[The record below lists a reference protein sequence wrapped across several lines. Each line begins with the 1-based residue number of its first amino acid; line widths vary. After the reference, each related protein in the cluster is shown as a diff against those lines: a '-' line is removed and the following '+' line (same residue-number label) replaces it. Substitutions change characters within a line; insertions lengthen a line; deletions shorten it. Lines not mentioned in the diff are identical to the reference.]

1 MTDIVFSSWGGRLVD
16 NRGQEP
22 GNYAPIDLF
31 TLPETFRAE
40 EKIKALIGWDGIILR
55 SDGLDIVDLCRV
67 YLEALHE
74 SSKTCGKCNYCTTG
88 YKELLE
94 VIADIQSGDATE
106 EDLEFLKSAAEA
118 VMDSSK
124 CSIGK
129 AGPTPL
135 FHALK
140 YFPEAFNPSTRGEG
154 GEKVTGFSKLTAP
167 CMDACPIH
175 LDIPKYVELVK
186 DAKFP
191 DSLGVIREKL
201 PLPGVVGRVC
211 YHPCEQHCRRANADE
226 PIAIRLLK
234 RFVADQEW
242 SRGKLPEF
250 QITPSGKRG
259 KVAIVGAGP
268 AGLTCAYHLCLKG
281 HEVTIFEKQPIAGG
295 MMTIGIPEY
304 RLPGAVVQS
313 EIEAIQNMGVTI
325 KTGLE
330 IGKDLTTE
338 QLRKEGYQA
347 VFISIGA
354 HECKKLGLS
363 GEDLE
368 GVFPGVEFLRE
379 VRLGKKINPGKRVAV
394 IGGGNVAIDA
404 VRTALRLGAEE
415 AFIIYRR
422 SREEMPALE
431 EEIKDCEAE
440 GIQFH
445 LLTNPKRIVGENGK
459 VRAIECLK
467 MTLGEADASG
477 RPRPIPVEGSE
488 FILEVDGVIPAL
500 GQESDWACLGPDC
513 ACTLTEW
520 GTMKIDPFTLQTE
533 DPFLFAGGDAALG
546 PRSLIEAS
554 AMGKKAA
561 LAMDR
566 QINGLPLEEG
576 NDDYFDLLFKAV
588 KIYDPKEV
596 VKVTEVRDRK
606 DGPKLNP
613 ETRKASFEEVE
624 QCFSPAEAVAEAER
638 CLRCYRVVTIAV

>member
-1 MTDIVFSSWGGRLVD
+1 MNDILFSSWGGHIID
-16 NRGQEP
+16 NRDKEP
-22 GNYAPIDLF
+22 QTFESIDPFL
-31 TLPETFRAE
+31 LPDNFKRD

-94 VIADIQSGDATE
+94 VIADILSGEATE

-154 GEKVTGFSKLTAP
+154 GEKATCFSKLTAP

-175 LDIPKYVELVK
+175 LDIPKYVELIK

-191 DSLGVIREKL
+191 DSLGVIREEL

-242 SRGKLPEF
+242 SKGNLPEF
-250 QITPSGKRG
+250 QVRPSEKRG

-268 AGLTCAYHLCLKG
+268 AGLTCAYHLGLKG
-281 HEVTIFEKQPIAGG
+281 HEVTIFEKQPVAGG

-330 IGKDLTTE
+330 VGKDLTTD

-354 HECKKLGLS
+354 HECKKLGVE

-368 GVFPGVEFLRE
+368 GVFPGVDFLRE

-488 FILEVDGVIPAL
+488 FFLEVDGVIPAL

-520 GTMKIDPFTLQTE
+520 GTMKIDPFTLQTA

-566 QINGLPLEEG
+566 QINGLPLTEG

-624 QCFSPAEAVAEAER
+624 QGFSPAEAVAEAER
-638 CLRCYRVVTIAV
+638 CLRCYRIVTIAV

>member
-16 NRGQEP
+16 NRGQDP
-22 GNYAPIDLF
+22 GTYESPDLF
-31 TLPETFRAE
+31 NLPETFKAQ

-55 SDGLDIVDLCRV
+55 SGALDIVDLCRV

-94 VIADIQSGDATE
+94 VIADIQSGEATE

-140 YFPEAFNPSTRGEG
+140 YFPEAFHPSTRGEG
-154 GEKVTGFSKLTAP
+154 GEKVTCYSKLTAP

-175 LDIPKYVELVK
+175 LDIPKYVELIK

-191 DSLGVIREKL
+191 ESLGVIREKL

-242 SRGKLPEF
+242 LKGKGPEF
-250 QITPSGKRG
+250 QVTLSEKGGKA
-259 KVAIVGAGP
+259 AIVGAGP
-268 AGLTCAYHLCLKG
+268 AGLACAYHLALKG
-281 HEVTIFEKQPIAGG
+281 HEVTIFEKQPLAGG
-295 MMTIGIPEY
+295 MMAIGIPEY
-304 RLPGAVVQS
+304 RLPGTVVQS
-313 EIEAIQNMGVTI
+313 EIEAIQNLGVTI

-354 HECKKLGLS
+354 HECKKLGLP

-368 GVFPGVEFLRE
+368 GVYPGVDFLRE
-379 VRLGKKINPGKRVAV
+379 VRLGEKIMPGKRVAV

-404 VRTALRLGAEE
+404 VRTARRLGVEE

-440 GIQFH
+440 GIRFH
-445 LLTNPKRIVGENGK
+445 LLTNPKRIIGENGK
-459 VRAIECLK
+459 VKAIECLK
-467 MTLGEADASG
+467 MTLGQADASG

-488 FILEVDGVIPAL
+488 FLLEVDGVIPAL

-520 GTMKIDPFTLQTE
+520 GTMKFDPFTLQTE

-546 PRSLIEAS
+546 PRSLIEAG

-566 QINGLPLEEG
+566 LINGLPLTEG
-576 NDDYFDLLFKAV
+576 NDDYFDLLFKTI
-588 KIYDPKEV
+588 KIYNPEEV
-596 VKVTEVRDRK
+596 VKVSEVRNRK
-606 DGPKLNP
+606 DGAKLNP

-624 QCFSPAEAVAEAER
+624 QGFSPAEAVAEAER

>member
-1 MTDIVFSSWGGRLVD
+1 
-16 NRGQEP
+16 QEP
-22 GNYAPIDLF
+22 GNYETIDFF
-31 TLPETFRAE
+31 TLPETFKAQ

-55 SDGLDIVDLCRV
+55 SGDLDIVDLCRV

-94 VIADIQSGDATE
+94 VIADILSGEATE

-154 GEKVTGFSKLTAP
+154 GEKVTCYSRLTAP

-175 LDIPKYVELVK
+175 LDIPKYVELIK

-201 PLPGVVGRVC
+201 PLAGVVGRVC
-211 YHPCEQHCRRANADE
+211 YHPCEHHCRRANADE

-242 SRGKLPEF
+242 SNRKLPEF
-250 QITPSGKRG
+250 QIMPSEKKG
-259 KVAIVGAGP
+259 KVAIIGAGP
-268 AGLTCAYHLCLKG
+268 AGLTCAYHLALKG
-281 HEVTIFEKQPIAGG
+281 HEVTIIEKQPIAGG

-338 QLRKEGYQA
+338 ELRKEGYQA

-368 GVFPGVEFLRE
+368 GVYPGVDFLRE
-379 VRLGKKINPGKRVAV
+379 VRLGKQINPGKRVAV

-422 SREEMPALE
+422 SRGEMPALE

-440 GIQFH
+440 GVRFL

-459 VRAIECLK
+459 VRAVECLK
-467 MTLGEADASG
+467 MTLGETDASG

-488 FILEVDGVIPAL
+488 FFLEVDGVIPAL

-533 DPFLFAGGDAALG
+533 DPFFFA
-546 PRSLIEAS
+546 
-554 AMGKKAA
+554 
-561 LAMDR
+561 
-566 QINGLPLEEG
+566 
-576 NDDYFDLLFKAV
+576 
-588 KIYDPKEV
+588 
-596 VKVTEVRDRK
+596 
-606 DGPKLNP
+606 
-613 ETRKASFEEVE
+613 
-624 QCFSPAEAVAEAER
+624 
-638 CLRCYRVVTIAV
+638 

>member
-16 NRGQEP
+16 NREQEP
-22 GNYAPIDLF
+22 GKYTPIDLF

-154 GEKVTGFSKLTAP
+154 GEKVTCYSKLTAP

-175 LDIPKYVELVK
+175 LDIPKYVELIK

-242 SRGKLPEF
+242 AKGKLPES
-250 QITPSGKRG
+250 QIGPSGKRG
-259 KVAIVGAGP
+259 KVAIIGAGP
-268 AGLTCAYHLCLKG
+268 AGLSCAYHLGLKG
-281 HEVTIFEKQPIAGG
+281 HEVTIFEKQHIAGG

-304 RLPGAVVQS
+304 RLPGDCVRF
-313 EIEAIQNMGVTI
+313 EIEAIQKLGVEI

-338 QLRKEGYQA
+338 ELRKDGYQA

-354 HECKKLGLS
+354 HECKKLGLE

-368 GVFPGVEFLRE
+368 GVYPGVDFLRE

-440 GIQFH
+440 GVRFH

-459 VRAIECLK
+459 VKAIECLK

-488 FILEVDGVIPAL
+488 FFLEVDGVIPAL

-566 QINGLPLEEG
+566 LINGLPLEEG
-576 NDDYFDLLFKAV
+576 NDDYFDLLFKTV
-588 KIYDPKEV
+588 KIYDPE
-596 VKVTEVRDRK
+596 RSRK
-606 DGPKLNP
+606 GF
-613 ETRKASFEEVE
+613 RGS
-624 QCFSPAEAVAEAER
+624 
-638 CLRCYRVVTIAV
+638 

>member
-1 MTDIVFSSWGGRLVD
+1 MTDIVFSSWGGRLID
-16 NRGQEP
+16 NRGKES
-22 GNYAPIDLF
+22 PIHESIGSF
-31 TLPETFRAE
+31 NLPETFKGN

-55 SDGLDIVDLCRV
+55 SDDLDIVDLCRV

-94 VIADIQSGDATE
+94 VIADIQNGEATE

-140 YFPEAFNPSTRGEG
+140 YFPEAFHPSTRGEG
-154 GEKVTGFSKLTAP
+154 GKKVTCYSKLTAP

-175 LDIPKYVELVK
+175 LDIPKYVELIK

-191 DSLGVIREKL
+191 ESLGVIREKL

-211 YHPCEQHCRRANADE
+211 YHPCEQHCRRANADA

-242 SRGKLPEF
+242 LNRKESEF
-250 QITPSGKRG
+250 QITPSEKRG

-268 AGLTCAYHLCLKG
+268 AGLTCAYHLALKG
-281 HEVTIFEKQPIAGG
+281 HEVTVFEKQPMAGG
-295 MMTIGIPEY
+295 MMAIGIPEY
-304 RLPGAVVQS
+304 RLPGTIVQS
-313 EIEAIQNMGVTI
+313 EIGAIQKMGVTI

-338 QLRKEGYQA
+338 QLRKEGYGA
-347 VFISIGA
+347 VFLSIGA

-368 GVFPGVEFLRE
+368 GVYPGVDFLRE
-379 VRLGKKINPGKRVAV
+379 VRLGEKINLGKRVAV

-404 VRTALRLGAEE
+404 VRTARRLGAED

-440 GIQFH
+440 DVRFH
-445 LLTNPKRIVGENGK
+445 LLTNPKGIIGENGK
-459 VRAIECLK
+459 VKAIECLK

-488 FILEVDGVIPAL
+488 FLLEVDGVIPAL
-500 GQESDWACLGPDC
+500 GQESDWACLGSDC

-520 GTMKIDPFTLQTE
+520 GTMKIDPLTLQTE
-533 DPFLFAGGDAALG
+533 DPFFFAGGDAALG
-546 PRSLIEAS
+546 PRSLIEAG

-566 QINGLPLEEG
+566 RINDLPLVEG
-576 NDDYFDLLFKAV
+576 NDDYFDLLFKSI

-596 VKVTEVRDRK
+596 VKISEIRDRK
-606 DGPKLNP
+606 EGAKLDP

-624 QCFSPAEAVAEAER
+624 QGFSPGEAVAEAER